1 MLQVVNNEKDGT
13 VAFTIRIIGVSV
25 LQNGHIWIVDWV
37 NWWPI
42 EDFLPIAGKGT
53 MDPRFR
59 ESVDSTS
66 YLDYVGVFNQEE
78 FIKLNNDYK
87 ARFLA
92 KIGDSSLYDDQR
104 KRIKEVDN
112 HLRQP
117 SGTKWILVE
126 QYEWESGMN

>member
-1 MLQVVNNEKDGT
+1 M
-13 VAFTIRIIGVSV
+13 AFTIRIIGISV
-25 LQNGHIWIVDWV
+25 WDNGHIWIVDRV

-42 EDFLPIAGKGT
+42 EDFIPTAGKGT

-59 ESVDSTS
+59 ESVDSTL
-66 YLDYVGVFNQEE
+66 YLDYVGVFSGEE

-87 ARFLA
+87 ASFLA

-104 KRIKEVDN
+104 KRIRDVDN
-112 HLRQP
+112 NFKQP
-117 SGTKWILVE
+117 WGTKWILLE